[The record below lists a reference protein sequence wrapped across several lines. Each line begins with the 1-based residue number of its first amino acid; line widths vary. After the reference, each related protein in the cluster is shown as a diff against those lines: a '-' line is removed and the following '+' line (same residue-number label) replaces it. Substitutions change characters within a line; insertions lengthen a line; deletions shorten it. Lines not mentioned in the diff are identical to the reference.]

1 MSRHSR
7 DLASKDTFRIFPGF
21 TLVELL
27 VVIGIIALL
36 IAILLPALNRARQQ
50 ASLVQC
56 SSNLRQIGQA
66 LVMYAGDNQGT
77 LPPGYW
83 DGTYDSNLDQ
93 PLPPRPAGS
102 SQWDYAT
109 IWSIAI
115 QPYMG
120 RGGGTYAWNASM
132 GGQNIAT
139 RKIFI
144 CPDAP
149 SEVNWNSGQPITD
162 YISHPRLM
170 PWMTEAS
177 LMWPGID
184 PITNKRYF
192 PYKLAHIQRNAEIG
206 MIFDAALFNDTYAG
220 VGWNVPNGIPVGFR
234 LDAGVISPRGGD
246 PSTFMTDQYGYSHN
260 VGGTGPLNA
269 GQPIDL
275 SQTVPGWTPYC
286 NFQNLDDWQVAG
298 YPYGEPGTKQP
309 FTGGTGNIRFRHMGN
324 TECPVLM
331 VDGHVQVFNYNA
343 QTQQTDLLRRN
354 INVNP

>member
-1 MSRHSR
+1 MSPHSH
-7 DLASKDTFRIFPGF
+7 DLALKNKFRISRGF

-36 IAILLPALNRARQQ
+36 ISILLPALNRARQQ

-83 DGTYDSNLDQ
+83 DGTYDSNLDK
-93 PLPPRPAGS
+93 PISRPTGS

-109 IWSIAI
+109 AWSIAI
-115 QPYMG
+115 QPYLG
-120 RGGGTYAWNASM
+120 RGGGTYSWNASM
-132 GGQNIAT
+132 GGANT
-139 RKIFI
+139 WVRKIFI

-170 PWMTEAS
+170 PWMTEWQNGNP
-177 LMWPGID
+177 WPGID

-192 PYKLAHIQRNAEIG
+192 PYKLAHIKRNAEIG
-206 MIFDAALFNDTYAG
+206 MVFDAALFDDTYAG
-220 VGWNVPNGIPVGFR
+220 VGWDVPNGVPVGFR
-234 LDAGVISPRGGD
+234 LDAGVISPRAGKD
-246 PSTFMTDQYGYSHN
+246 PSTYMTDQYGYSGN
-260 VGGTGPLNA
+260 IGGALNA
-269 GQPIDL
+269 GQSIDL

-286 NFQNLDDWQVAG
+286 NYQNLDNGYVAG
-298 YPYGEPGTKQP
+298 YPYKEPGTIQP
-309 FTGGTGNIRFRHMGN
+309 FTGGTGNIRFRHIGN
-324 TECPVLM
+324 TQCPVLM
-331 VDGHVQVFNYNA
+331 VDGHVQVFTYDAN
-343 QTQQTDLLRRN
+343 TQQTDLLRGN